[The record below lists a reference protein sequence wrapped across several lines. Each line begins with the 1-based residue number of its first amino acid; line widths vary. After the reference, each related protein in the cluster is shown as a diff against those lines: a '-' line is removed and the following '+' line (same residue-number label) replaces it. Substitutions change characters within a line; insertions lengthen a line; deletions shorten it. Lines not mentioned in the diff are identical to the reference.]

1 MNIVYITILLHAVS
15 ETIPSRLDF
24 LKSKLNN
31 KKGWPQPAILL
42 RSCVTAVAFVAWS
55 IRVGHGGSKN
65 CAKSDEKCF
74 IMVCKKISH
83 CAQFVKKCKKSEVCG
98 RNSTHTSN
106 ERGVAILF

>member
-1 MNIVYITILLHAVS
+1 MNIVYITILLQAVS

-24 LKSKLNN
+24 LKSKLTN
-31 KKGWPQPAILL
+31 KKGWTHSHPTAI
-42 RSCVTAVAFVAWS
+42 SVTVVGAFVVTLVAWS

-74 IMVCKKISH
+74 INCMQKISQ

-98 RNSTHTSN
+98 RNSTHT
-106 ERGVAILF
+106 